1 MSMRLLRFLF
11 APELG
16 RCLGD
21 VGRAARR
28 LGQSVRMLSD
38 GRSPAPGR
46 SSEPGRCP
54 GSGGGWRWRRLL
66 ERERRPRVLLGAT
79 LSALGAGLTAVGAA
93 GLATRSAGA
102 QTIDPDIFATA
113 DSATRDLLGFL
124 GDVDVARHAV
134 LGDMLFVF
142 NGGVLVLAG
151 FLLLWHTVAGA
162 VDTAR
167 TGRWGFGAW
176 EIVRIVVAVALM
188 APLPGGMNG
197 AQHAVV
203 GLAALGGDFAGAVW
217 TPFSEQALGRGDP
230 IAPRPKAAAW
240 RSAISRVLLAET
252 CTHVANANA
261 ARIGDDPY
269 IEVDEDRIEGAL
281 LLRYDGDGRGMP
293 RDLCGA
299 VRFDGLDGEGSRGIA
314 AHGHRRA
321 MEGLFPALQ
330 QLAAELGD
338 RYLPGS
344 PVHGQ
349 PLPDVEAAMNAR
361 GLAESYEAVLD
372 EALGRAASEE
382 RLALERVVAEDAA
395 GSSWLAAAGFFNTI
409 ASRTGL
415 FQAAAHNVPDA
426 ALPLPSLEE
435 WSPPAAAAVKGVLA
449 ALASSR
455 TWQPVF
461 FAAGGGIAGTLPA
474 AGGGDGG
481 LVAGLFEFIDLD
493 AVVIADSGNPIA
505 DLAGF
510 GHDLIASALGAI
522 GAISGVAVGSGL
534 LESIP
539 FFGKGLDAFE
549 SVWRVTDGFVSTILG
564 LMLIAGAVLAFVLPA
579 LPFIRFLFGVF
590 GWLVNVVEAV
600 LAVTVFAAA
609 HVTRGQDRGLMVA
622 ATRQGW
628 LFLPGL
634 ILRPPL
640 MLFGLILG
648 YFVFLAAIGLLN
660 AIWLPQLRDAGASD
674 GLGPIGFL
682 AMLTLYVMLCYALMN
697 GAFKLIDLLPSAV
710 MEWIGGRAGGTDDGA
725 GRLAGAVTGGI
736 ARAGSGRLTGRLRG
750 GSGG

>member
-1 MSMRLLRFLF
+1 MWLLRFLF

-16 RCLGD
+16 RALGEA
-21 VGRAARR
+21 GRAAGRFGR
-28 LGQSVRMLSD
+28 NVRALSE
-38 GRSPAPGR
+38 GMPRKGL
-46 SSEPGRCP
+46 
-54 GSGGGWRWRRLL
+54 RWQRLL
-66 ERERRPRVLLGAT
+66 ERDRRPRAL
-79 LSALGAGLTAVGAA
+79 LGAGLTALGGGLMALGASGLVA
-93 GLATRSAGA
+93 GPATA
-102 QTIDPDIFATA
+102 QTIDPELFAAT
-113 DSATRDLLGFL
+113 DNATRDLLGFL
-124 GDVDVARHAV
+124 SDVDVARHAV

-142 NGGVLVLAG
+142 NGGVLLLAG
-151 FLLLWHTVAGA
+151 FLLLWHTVAGV

-176 EIVRIVVAVALM
+176 EVVRIVVAVALM

-203 GLAALGGDFAGAVW
+203 GLAGLGGDFAGAVW

-240 RSAISRVLLAET
+240 RSAIARVLLAEA
-252 CTHVANANA
+252 CAHVANANA
-261 ARIGDDPY
+261 VRVGDDPY
-269 IEVDEDRIEGAL
+269 IEVNDERIEGAL

-321 MEGLFPALQ
+321 MEGLLPAIRS
-330 QLAAELGD
+330 LAAQLGD

-344 PVHGQ
+344 PVHGR

-382 RLALERVVAEDAA
+382 RVALERAVAEDAA

-435 WSPPAAAAVKGVLA
+435 WSPPAAAAVKGLLG

-461 FAAGGGIAGTLPA
+461 FSAGAGVSGTLPA
-474 AGGGDGG
+474 VGGGDGG

-493 AVVIADSGNPIA
+493 AAVVADSGNPIA

-609 HVTRGQDRGLMVA
+609 HVTRGQDRGLAVP

-682 AMLTLYVMLCYALMN
+682 AMLTLYVMICYALMN

-710 MEWIGGRAGGTDDGA
+710 LEWIGARADGGDDGA

-736 ARAGSGRLTGRLRG
+736 ARAGSGRLTGRIRG
-750 GSGG
+750 GSGSGG